1 MTLADLRF
9 ALRRLH
15 RHFAVS
21 LAAVLTLALG
31 IGAVTALFSV
41 VQAVLLRPPPF
52 RAPAELVSVGTY
64 PAGRPENR
72 FEISYPDFRDWR
84 ARSRSFQDLAAYQ
97 TALGRVVWE
106 SGGEP
111 VPAAGFMVSGHL
123 FDLLGARAALG
134 RTLEPADDRPGAGLV
149 VVLSDATWRREFAA
163 SPEALGRT
171 VRLDGVAHTV
181 IGVMPPEF
189 DFPRAAGFWRGS
201 SRRWTRWSTSGRSAS
216 SRSSGACVPVSRRPP
231 RRRSCPA
238 WRTKPPARFCRRIST
253 WPPASPARRA
263 AHRPCGP
270 VLLVLFGATALV
282 LVIAA

>member
-111 VPAAGFMVSGHL
+111 VPAAGSWSRDTSSTCSAPAPRSG
-123 FDLLGARAALG
+123 G
-134 RTLEPADDRPGAGLV
+134 RWNRP
-149 VVLSDATWRREFAA
+149 T
-163 SPEALGRT
+163 T
-171 VRLDGVAHTV
+171 
-181 IGVMPPEF
+181 
-189 DFPRAAGFWRGS
+189 
-201 SRRWTRWSTSGRSAS
+201 
-216 SRSSGACVPVSRRPP
+216 
-231 RRRSCPA
+231 
-238 WRTKPPARFCRRIST
+238 
-253 WPPASPARRA
+253 
-263 AHRPCGP
+263 GP
-270 VLLVLFGATALV
+270 VPGSWSC
-282 LVIAA
+282 